1 MKKKKKWLIALLT
14 ALVCLCVAFATACG
28 TTTDKPN
35 GDDGDK
41 EPGGDTTT
49 IISSD
54 WETMPENKNENLKY
68 FGYFHGDGFR
78 SQGSYISE
86 IASLKNANVIM
97 INSAWSH
104 AAAQESLAAVKAAGM
119 KAIFSVHG
127 MFTGGK
133 ITEANTAT
141 LVPNHEAVWDET
153 ATAIAEYIEDGTILG
168 FYFDEPAW
176 NGVPEDAFRTV
187 TKMLRDKYPDIKV
200 ITTMTGYD
208 IGIAKYEGFPELN
221 ASYNEY
227 CTDVMYD
234 SYGKW
239 NDETRREYLEKL
251 KSKALQN
258 QWIWG
263 CPKGFSDN
271 PEQTGEMVAHIKGM
285 YTEAIQ
291 EPRYAGIV
299 SFSYA
304 DGIEGDWGY
313 GLHTFFNNSGDYY
326 DKALKNL
333 YVDIGREVIG
343 LPAWDHSKDVDLA
356 LLEPTE
362 VYELGDTVEL
372 PAAGALDG
380 NDKEL
385 EVTYSV
391 TSPSGKAMAAESFK
405 ATESGHY
412 TVTVSAG
419 EGENK
424 QTKSTIVSVRYPDE
438 ISVFDTPAYL
448 SDADGTDPD
457 TWCWPRQIDTTFSHG
472 ETGGGSLKITPH
484 AKDGTWPRI
493 IFARN
498 GYRLW
503 DISEYDYISMWAYN
517 AGDEEIKGFALFVSD
532 EDINNG
538 NKVGSTVSLPSKVWT
553 EVTLSV
559 AKVRENKPNL
569 DLTKVTIV
577 YGNDASD
584 YKNRSVFYV
593 DDVMLKN
600 NEELPDP
607 NVISFEKAAD
617 LDRIGGTADDI
628 WRWPVSLSDEQ
639 AHGGSK
645 SLKITVRQEGGAW
658 PNVVFQGISAPTFDL
673 TDASEIS
680 VWIYFDSEEG
690 IAIDGTTKF
699 GFKINNGEGNKQ
711 AIKMFAIPA
720 RTWTKLTITKEEIL
734 QLAGDIDLTQA
745 CISIASVGSDYTN
758 TANFYL
764 DDFLITV
771 NQEQA

>member
-1 MKKKKKWLIALLT
+1 MKKTNKWLIILLSALI
-14 ALVCLCVAFATACG
+14 CLCVAFATACG
-28 TTTDKPN
+28 KTDEPN
-35 GDDGDK
+35 DDGGK
-41 EPGGDTTT
+41 KPGGDSTNTV
-49 IISSD
+49 ISSD

-86 IASLKNANVIM
+86 IASLKNSNVIM

-127 MFTGGK
+127 MFVGGQ
-133 ITEANTAT
+133 ITQANTAT
-141 LVPNHEAVWDET
+141 LVANHEEVWNET

-187 TKMLRDKYPDIKV
+187 TKMLRDKYPSIKV

-208 IGIAKYEGFPELN
+208 IGIAKYEGYPELN

-271 PEQTGEMVAHIKGM
+271 PEQTGDMVEHIKGM

-291 EPRYAGIV
+291 EPRYVGIV
-299 SFSYA
+299 SFSFA

-380 NDKEL
+380 NDREL
-385 EVTYSV
+385 EVTYTV
-391 TSPSGKAMAAESFK
+391 TSPSGKAMPAESFQ

-424 QTKSTIVSVRYPDE
+424 QTKSTKVSVREPGE

-448 SDADGTDPD
+448 SDADGTDAD

-498 GYRLW
+498 GYQLW
-503 DISEYDYISMWAYN
+503 NISEYDYISMWVYN
-517 AGDEEIKGFALFVSD
+517 AGDEAIEGFALFVSD
-532 EDINNG
+532 EDINSA

-559 AKVRENKPNL
+559 AKVRESKPNL

-607 NVISFEKAAD
+607 NSISFEKTAD
-617 LDRIGGTADDI
+617 LNRIGDNADDV
-628 WRWPVSLSDEQ
+628 WTWPVSLSDEQ
-639 AHGGSK
+639 AHGGNK
-645 SLKITVRQEGGAW
+645 SLKITVRQDGGVW
-658 PNVVFQGISAPTFDL
+658 PNVVFKGIDAATFDI
-673 TDASEIS
+673 TNASEVS
-680 VWIYFDSEEG
+680 VWIYFDSDNELTSG
-690 IAIDGTTKF
+690 GGTVF
-699 GFKINNGEGNKQ
+699 GFKVNNGENVNQ
-711 AIKMFAIPA
+711 AVKTFNIPA
-720 RTWTKLTITKEEIL
+720 RTWTELTITKDEIL
-734 QLAGDIDLTQA
+734 ALAADIDLTQA
-745 CISIASVGSDYTN
+745 KISIASLGSGYSDRS
-758 TANFYL
+758 NFYL

-771 NQEQA
+771 NQ